1 MCAAKCIL
9 FVFKYGTCGIVT
21 IFLQPESITVYI
33 CCIICF
39 ELTFLT
45 FYTCK
50 RITFDPAVLSYFA
63 LLCWFDLS
71 VKFNK
76 HFCFLS
82 L

>member
-1 MCAAKCIL
+1 M
-9 FVFKYGTCGIVT
+9 
-21 IFLQPESITVYI
+21 FLQPESVTAYL

-50 RITFDPAVLSYFA
+50 RVTLDPADVGKFA
-63 LLCWFDLS
+63 LLCWFDLT
-71 VKFNK
+71 VKFDK